1 MGTGSTKR
9 FFLFFS
15 RNFLKVNSNQYGERK
30 KQNPASG
37 RKADLKQADRAANRQ
52 SHIHARACTHTH
64 ALSRVANTGLKFVF
78 AFGFTFAQN
87 QGPGFMLFGTV
98 ITRAYFIGLL
108 IKLNG
113 YSTMAATY
121 LQSMAKNEEPT
132 SNLNETQANN
142 VTNVTN

>member
-1 MGTGSTKR
+1 MLHKKNRSWTGKLISNKR
-9 FFLFFS
+9 T
-15 RNFLKVNSNQYGERK
+15 ER
-30 KQNPASG
+30 PI
-37 RKADLKQADRAANRQ
+37 ANRTYT
-52 SHIHARACTHTH
+52 RAPAHTH
-64 ALSRVANTGLKFVF
+64 ALSRVHRIDAFVF

>member
-1 MGTGSTKR
+1 
-9 FFLFFS
+9 
-15 RNFLKVNSNQYGERK
+15 
-30 KQNPASG
+30 
-37 RKADLKQADRAANRQ
+37 
-52 SHIHARACTHTH
+52 
-64 ALSRVANTGLKFVF
+64 
-78 AFGFTFAQN
+78 
-87 QGPGFMLFGTV
+87 MLFGTV

-113 YSTMAATY
+113 DSTMAATY